1 MLISSCINGKG
12 PYRLIVDT
20 GSTISALVPE
30 IAEAVRLPDI
40 GVPRRAD
47 GALCK
52 TTAQRVRI
60 TNWSIG
66 PVRLAPQEIVSARF
80 PGLATES
87 GAVGILGA
95 DVLSRFGAVTINY
108 SLGDLLIP
116 GPEGPPSSGVHL
128 IKGPTDKATPS
139 ALLAGLPP
147 PINVPLTVSSINGN
161 VSAFVS
167 INIGSPPELRPF
179 IVDTGSSISAI
190 SISAATQLKLT
201 PLSTRIRIGGIGC
214 QTRASL
220 VDSGAWSMSGV
231 ALASGRLAEFHLSS
245 SMSRGYSGTLG
256 SDQLSQFGS
265 VILDFT
271 GARLLLFI

>member
-1 MLISSCINGKG
+1 MAKGHIDSSSIRVR
-12 PYRLIVDT
+12 PSRLWFQ
-20 GSTISALVPE
+20 
-30 IAEAVRLPDI
+30 RLPRLFVCLI
-40 GVPRRAD
+40 LAFLVER
-47 GALCK
+47 
-52 TTAQRVRI
+52 TVRFVKRQLNEFST

-161 VSAFVS
+161 VSAFVCS
-167 INIGSPPELRPF
+167 RCRILPF
-179 IVDTGSSISAI
+179 PNFDH
-190 SISAATQLKLT
+190 
-201 PLSTRIRIGGIGC
+201 
-214 QTRASL
+214 SL
-220 VDSGAWSMSGV
+220 
-231 ALASGRLAEFHLSS
+231 
-245 SMSRGYSGTLG
+245 
-256 SDQLSQFGS
+256 
-265 VILDFT
+265 
-271 GARLLLFI
+271 